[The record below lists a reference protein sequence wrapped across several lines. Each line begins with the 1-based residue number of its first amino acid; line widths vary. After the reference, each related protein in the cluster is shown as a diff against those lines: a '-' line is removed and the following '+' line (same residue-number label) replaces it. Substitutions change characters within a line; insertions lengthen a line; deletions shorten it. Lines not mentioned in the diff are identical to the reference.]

1 MKSLIV
7 AIAIALPA
15 VCGAQDADTKLV
27 AGSCESGSHVAE
39 GPVGA
44 DLTSRHA
51 RYFCDSLAVSQLGDG
66 KLLMQFAEKGAAHG
80 RILGFAGRMDSPATM
95 KVERVYFEPA
105 NPVMPNDGVCKFFFN
120 GRQKVTSVMCAAQVD
135 EGNRRTVPVVV
146 FKARS
151 AF

>member
-51 RYFCDSLAVSQLGDG
+51 RYFCDSLAISQLGDG
-66 KLLMQFAEKGAAHG
+66 KLLMQFAEKGAAG
-80 RILGFAGRMDSPATM
+80 R
-95 KVERVYFEPA
+95 
-105 NPVMPNDGVCKFFFN
+105 
-120 GRQKVTSVMCAAQVD
+120 TSRSRSEKAPIGLCRCA
-135 EGNRRTVPVVV
+135 
-146 FKARS
+146 
-151 AF
+151 

>member
-1 MKSLIV
+1 
-7 AIAIALPA
+7 
-15 VCGAQDADTKLV
+15 
-27 AGSCESGSHVAE
+27 
-39 GPVGA
+39 
-44 DLTSRHA
+44 
-51 RYFCDSLAVSQLGDG
+51 
-66 KLLMQFAEKGAAHG
+66 
-80 RILGFAGRMDSPATM
+80 MDSPAMM